1 MANATPMRIV
11 YWVVLAVLIVA
22 GLVGLVQRLTMGH
35 EVINHG
41 SLIPW
46 GLWIVLYTY
55 LGGLAAGLYVFSALG
70 SVFEIEVF
78 KPLRRVTAVGSLIAL
93 AAGLLLV
100 WFDLGH
106 MERFPELFFRPS
118 STSLM
123 GRMSWVY
130 AGFFVIVVVQLVL
143 DYGGNATAA
152 KWLGAVALV
161 LAVAF
166 AGTEG
171 ALMGVLGSRPAWNTG
186 LFPIRFLVAG
196 LVTAGAALTF
206 ILAFLWKAEGRDE
219 MLRWVTGITLGL
231 LIFEALME
239 FAAIETMLY
248 GGAPAVKDALNL
260 AMYGPD
266 SWLFWGLQ
274 VLVGMVIPLVA
285 LVFFRGN
292 RVIVGLGSVALMIG
306 FVAARSNLLIPV
318 LSVPELEGITEAYY
332 SPRLSTVY
340 VPSLTEWL
348 VAVGVIALGL
358 AVYSFLWDRL
368 ALNQPEGA

>member
-1 MANATPMRIV
+1 
-11 YWVVLAVLIVA
+11 
-22 GLVGLVQRLTMGH
+22 
-35 EVINHG
+35 
-41 SLIPW
+41 
-46 GLWIVLYTY
+46 
-55 LGGLAAGLYVFSALG
+55 
-70 SVFEIEVF
+70 
-78 KPLRRVTAVGSLIAL
+78 
-93 AAGLLLV
+93 
-100 WFDLGH
+100 
-106 MERFPELFFRPS
+106 
-118 STSLM
+118 
-123 GRMSWVY
+123 
-130 AGFFVIVVVQLVL
+130 
-143 DYGGNATAA
+143 
-152 KWLGAVALV
+152 
-161 LAVAF
+161 
-166 AGTEG
+166 
-171 ALMGVLGSRPAWNTG
+171 
-186 LFPIRFLVAG
+186 
-196 LVTAGAALTF
+196 
-206 ILAFLWKAEGRDE
+206 
-219 MLRWVTGITLGL
+219 
-231 LIFEALME
+231 ME